1 MANRTAPKIKT
12 AGPLAESDAVIT
24 ENEIEAA
31 VLWLRD
37 QSRACA
43 QARADRLYLE
53 QHLKT
58 VLACEAAKVEG
69 AIQAR
74 EWAARRS
81 EAYLV
86 ALEGWRAAVELD
98 EKNRFLRES
107 AVARIEAWR
116 TMSSNERALGK
127 VT

>member
-1 MANRTAPKIKT
+1 MI
-12 AGPLAESDAVIT
+12 DDQD
-24 ENEIEAA
+24 IEAA

-37 QSRACA
+37 NSPACA

-58 VLACEAAKVEG
+58 VLATEAANAEG

-81 EAYLV
+81 QAYLT
-86 ALEGWRAAVELD
+86 ALAGWRAAVELD
-98 EKNRFLRES
+98 EKNRFRRE
-107 AVARIEAWR
+107 AAIARIEAWR
-116 TMSSNERALGK
+116 TMSSNERALGS
-127 VT
+127 VR

>member
-1 MANRTAPKIKT
+1 VEGQALIPEK
-12 AGPLAESDAVIT
+12 D
-24 ENEIEAA
+24 IEAA

-37 QSRACA
+37 SSQECA

-58 VLACEAAKVEG
+58 VLATEAANAEG
-69 AIQAR
+69 AMQAR

-81 EAYLV
+81 HAYLT
-86 ALEGWRAAVELD
+86 ALEGWRAAVEQD
-98 EKNRFLRES
+98 EKNRFRRE
-107 AVARIEAWR
+107 AAIARIEAWR

-127 VT
+127 VG